1 MKSQKGDIWVSAV
14 LYLTLGVI
22 AIALILGAAIPFVNK
37 MKDRNTIAQTKEVL
51 SILDETIRLV
61 ANEGPGS
68 QRELSPFTIGA
79 GKLTID
85 AATEEIKWEMETE
98 AITQELNTPLKEGVL
113 TLTLSDTRT
122 EGKYSMLISAQYTSI
137 NLTLSSSLS
146 NPFTGKFSVLVRH
159 SGRFTANKPEIEIH
173 IN

>member
-1 MKSQKGDIWVSAV
+1 MKAKRGDIWVSAV

-51 SILDETIRLV
+51 ATLDETIRLV

-79 GKLTID
+79 GKLTVD

-98 AITQELNTPLKEGVL
+98 AVTQELNTPLREGVL

-122 EGKYSMLISAQYTSI
+122 EGKYIMIIATQYTSLDL
-137 NLTLSSSLS
+137 NLSSSLS
-146 NPFTGKFSVLVRH
+146 NPFTGKFSVLVQH
-159 SGRFTANKPEIEIH
+159 SGRFPNNKPEIV
-173 IN
+173 INFK